1 MTFKILKNRLL
12 KGIVTAR
19 IDLKPE
25 VPTATVTEEGKKLLE
40 TIRERFGRSLRI
52 REVDTGSC
60 GACESEIIACS
71 NPLYDI
77 QRFGIDF
84 VASPRHADALLV
96 TGPVSKNM
104 ERALK
109 DTYEA
114 MADPKFVIA
123 LGDCALHGGCFGD
136 SYYTC
141 GGVSRVIP
149 VALHIPGCPPA
160 PSLIIEAL
168 LKLLNARYWDS
179 FAPLWTSEPVTPS
192 TSSRD
197 K

>member
-1 MTFKILKNRLL
+1 MSLRILKNSLT
-12 KGIVTAR
+12 KGRVTLPLDPAG
-19 IDLKPE
+19 LATSPE
-25 VPTATVTEEGKKLLE
+25 IESLGAQLRTTIHANFGKS
-40 TIRERFGRSLRI
+40 FHI

-104 ERALK
+104 ELALK
-109 DTYEA
+109 KTYEA
-114 MADPKFVIA
+114 MPKPKFVIS
-123 LGDCALHGGCFGD
+123 LGDCAKDGGLFKD

-141 GGVSRVIP
+141 GGVGNVLP
-149 VALHIPGCPPA
+149 VTFHIQGCPPS
-160 PSLIIEAL
+160 PLEIMRAL
-168 LKLLNARYWDS
+168 LS
-179 FAPLWTSEPVTPS
+179 FLQKGNV
-192 TSSRD
+192 